1 VLLNPSAWGHLIP
14 SSYCDVGRFP
24 AGYLNLE
31 LNFAGVYVNWGS
43 FINSGSIS
51 MKLET

>member
-1 VLLNPSAWGHLIP
+1 MNTLTFINPSAWGHLIP

-31 LNFAGVYVNWGS
+31 LNFAGVYAN
-43 FINSGSIS
+43 
-51 MKLET
+51 